1 MTHQNLSSLVLTDAQ
16 VQAAEASLLDIE
28 YQLRDLIALST
39 AKRRS
44 IIRMGDK
51 SEAFCRQ
58 ALGVLAQNPQVVPAS
73 VDLAGA
79 LSDLA
84 ALDRLRPMLH
94 RLQRLTERAQDT
106 EMALGSDCMTVA
118 LAGYQLLKVAG
129 KNQGLEG
136 LRKELGSRFF
146 KGPRATEA
154 EPA

>member
-1 MTHQNLSSLVLTDAQ
+1 MTQQNLSSLVLTDAQ
-16 VQAAEASLLDIE
+16 VQAAEASLFDLE
-28 YQLRDLIALST
+28 FQLRDLIALST
-39 AKRRS
+39 SKRRT

-73 VDLAGA
+73 VDLSGA

-106 EMALGSDCMTVA
+106 EMALGSDCMNVA
-118 LAGYQLLKVAG
+118 LAGYALLKVAG

-146 KGPRATEA
+146 KTARTTEA
-154 EPA
+154 ETA